1 MPLKQTA
8 KKASSSITIQDIIAL
23 AGPGLKLKVAAGAPY
38 LRSKV
43 VVTEINR
50 PGLALSGHLENF
62 RSERIQII
70 GKGEYA
76 YCCKEDPKKLLENLS
91 KMLSG
96 GNTPCLIIT
105 GGLSVIKVIKNA
117 CLKAKIPLLTTTLD
131 TATFIGELTAFL
143 DDQLAPVTHVHG
155 VLVNVYGLGVLIQ
168 GDSGVGKSEC
178 ALELLKRGHILIADD
193 VVKIQRKRGHML
205 VGVCPATLKH
215 YMEVRGLGI
224 IDVKLLFGVGSIM
237 DQSVIEMQVILTGL
251 DNVNACDR
259 IGLEQHQ
266 TKILD
271 VFIPSLRI
279 PVSPGR
285 NLAVLIEV
293 AALNQRLKAQGYFA
307 AKNFNNNLIERM
319 GKYSRHS

>member
-1 MPLKQTA
+1 MKERKPANSINIEDILK
-8 KKASSSITIQDIIAL
+8 L
-23 AGPGLKLKVAAGAPY
+23 AGQNLKLKVAAGAPY
-38 LRSKV
+38 LGSTV
-43 VVTEINR
+43 TVTEINR

-76 YCCKEDPKKLLENLS
+76 YCSKEEPKRLLESLS

-96 GNTPCLIIT
+96 RNTPCLVIT
-105 GGLSVIKVIKNA
+105 GGLSVIKVIKSA
-117 CLKAKIPLLTTTLD
+117 CMKAKIPLLTTTLD

-143 DDQLAPVTHVHG
+143 DDQLAPVTHIHG

-168 GDSGVGKSEC
+168 GESGVGKSEC

-193 VVKIQRKRGHML
+193 VVKIQRKRGHVL
-205 VGVCPATLKH
+205 VGACPTSLKH

-224 IDVKLLFGVGSIM
+224 IDVKLLFGVGSVM
-237 DQSVIEMQVILTGL
+237 DQSGIEMQIILTGL
-251 DNVNACDR
+251 DTVSACDR

-266 TKILD
+266 AKILD

-293 AALNQRLKAQGYFA
+293 AALNQRLKDQGYFA
-307 AKNFNNNLIERM
+307 ARNFNNTLIERM
-319 GKYSRHS
+319 GKRAQKS